1 MADNSWH
8 PSPVKNEPVLEYE
21 KGSPAREALAAKVA
35 EMSRSEIEIPLEIG
49 GKAVRTGK
57 LGECRKP
64 HAHRH
69 VLAKFHNGGR
79 AEVEAAARAAAAA
92 WPTWSRTP
100 WKERASIFLKAADL
114 LAGSWRPTLNAAT
127 MLGQSKNAFQAEI
140 DSACELIDF
149 FRFNVQ
155 FLDQI
160 YGEQPFSPPG
170 VSNRLEYRPLEGFVF
185 AVTPFN
191 FTAIAGNLPS
201 APALAGNVVVWKPAS
216 SALYSA
222 HYVMQL
228 LKAAGLPDGVINMV
242 PGSGAEIGTP
252 AMTHPDFAG
261 LHFTGS
267 TATFNGMW
275 KLMAEN
281 LPRYRGYPRI
291 VGETGGKDFVFAHPS
306 ADVRPLAV
314 ALARGSFEYQ
324 GQKCSAA
331 SRAYLPKSLWPAVR
345 DQLCGMISEMKR
357 GPVEDFSNFINAVID
372 KNAFQSIKG
381 YLDFAKKETAA
392 CEIVIGGGCDDR
404 DGWFIE
410 PTVVLAHAP
419 DFKLMREEIF
429 GPVLTVFVY
438 DDARLD
444 EALGLCDRGSPY
456 ALTGAIFARDE
467 AAVRHMSDALRH
479 AAGNFYVNDK
489 PTGAVVNQ
497 QPFGGARASGTN
509 DKAGSKMNLL
519 RWVSART
526 IKENLSP
533 PTDWRY
539 AFLG

>member
-1 MADNSWH
+1 
-8 PSPVKNEPVLEYE
+8 
-21 KGSPAREALAAKVA
+21 
-35 EMSRSEIEIPLEIG
+35 
-49 GKAVRTGK
+49 
-57 LGECRKP
+57 
-64 HAHRH
+64 
-69 VLAKFHNGGR
+69 
-79 AEVEAAARAAAAA
+79 
-92 WPTWSRTP
+92 
-100 WKERASIFLKAADL
+100 
-114 LAGSWRPTLNAAT
+114 
-127 MLGQSKNAFQAEI
+127 MLGQSKNAYQAEI

-155 FLDQI
+155 FLDEIQARAAASRRRASRT
-160 YGEQPFSPPG
+160 GWSTG
-170 VSNRLEYRPLEGFVF
+170 PLEGFVF

-201 APALAGNVVVWKPAS
+201 APALAGNVVIWKPAS
-216 SALYSA
+216 SAMFSA
-222 HYVMQL
+222 HFVMQL

-242 PGSGAEIGTP
+242 PGPGAEIGTP

-306 ADVRPLAV
+306 ADVRALAV
-314 ALARGSFEYQ
+314 ALARGAFEYQ

-331 SRAYLPKSLWPAVR
+331 SRAYIPKSLWPAVR

-381 YLDFAKKETAA
+381 YVDFAKKETAA

-410 PTVVLAHAP
+410 PTVVRAFAP

-438 DDARLD
+438 DDAR
-444 EALGLCDRGSPY
+444 
-456 ALTGAIFARDE
+456 ARRDARRSAT
-467 AAVRHMSDALRH
+467 AA
-479 AAGNFYVNDK
+479 
-489 PTGAVVNQ
+489 
-497 QPFGGARASGTN
+497 
-509 DKAGSKMNLL
+509 
-519 RWVSART
+519 
-526 IKENLSP
+526 P
-533 PTDWRY
+533 PTR
-539 AFLG
+539 

>member
-1 MADNSWH
+1 M
-8 PSPVKNEPVLEYE
+8 
-21 KGSPAREALAAKVA
+21 
-35 EMSRSEIEIPLEIG
+35 
-49 GKAVRTGK
+49 
-57 LGECRKP
+57 
-64 HAHRH
+64 
-69 VLAKFHNGGR
+69 LAKFHNGGQK
-79 AEVEAAARAAAAA
+79 EVEDAARAAAAA
-92 WPTWSRTP
+92 WPAWSAAP
-100 WKERASIFLKAADL
+100 WKDRAAVFLRAAEL
-114 LAGSWRPTLNAAT
+114 LAGSWRATLNAAT
-127 MLGQSKNAFQAEI
+127 MLGQSKNAYQAEI

-160 YGEQPFSPPG
+160 YADQPFSPPG
-170 VSNRLEYRPLEGFVF
+170 VSNRMEYRPLEGFVF

-201 APALAGNVVVWKPAS
+201 APALAGNVVIWKPAS
-216 SALYSA
+216 SALFAA
-222 HYVMQL
+222 HFVMQL

-242 PGSGAEIGTP
+242 PGPGAEIGTP

-281 LPRYRGYPRI
+281 LPHYRGYPRI

-306 ADVRPLAV
+306 ADVQALAV
-314 ALARGSFEYQ
+314 ALARGAFEYQ

-331 SRAYLPKSLWPAVR
+331 SRAYIPQSLWPAVR
-345 DQLCGMISEMKR
+345 DRLCGMISEMKR

-381 YLDFAKKETAA
+381 YIDHAKAA
-392 CEIVIGGGCDDR
+392 KADCEIVIGGGCDDR

-410 PTVVLAHAP
+410 PTVVRAHAP

-438 DDARLD
+438 DDRHLEETLA
-444 EALGLCDRGSPY
+444 LCDRGSPY
-456 ALTGAIFARDE
+456 ALTGAIFSQDR
-467 AAVRHMSDALRH
+467 AAVRPHDGCAPPRRRELLRERQADGRRREPAALR
-479 AAGNFYVNDK
+479 
-489 PTGAVVNQ
+489 
-497 QPFGGARASGTN
+497 R
-509 DKAGSKMNLL
+509 
-519 RWVSART
+519 SARFRH
-526 IKENLSP
+526 ERQGRQQDEP
-533 PTDWRY
+533 P
-539 AFLG
+539 ALGLGADDQGELRAADRLALPVPGVRRRVRRVVFTTVTTGRHGGERDAEGLRCNVASAAADARSQ